1 MGVDPES
8 SGAEASA
15 VALFDA
21 DPSRSYLEVRRA
33 SEDLCAPLSAEDCAM
48 QSMADA
54 SPAKWHLAH
63 TSWFFETFLLEQHVP
78 SYRPFHPDYRVLFNS
93 YYESVGAQYPRAAR
107 GLLSRPTLD
116 EVLAYRRHVDRH
128 VAQLLEKGPDLPR
141 DVLEIIE
148 LGLHHEQQH
157 QELLLTDVK
166 HLFSLNPLHP
176 AYRDP
181 AAAPP
186 GGAAALG
193 WFGFEGGT
201 TQIGHPGGGFAF
213 DCESPRHP
221 ELLHDFELASR
232 TVTSGE
238 FLAFMQE
245 GGYQRP
251 EFWLSDG
258 FAAVDRG
265 GWRAPLY
272 WEERDGEWLTQTL
285 SGLRAVRADEPV
297 CHVSLYEADAYAR
310 FAESRLPTEI
320 EWEHAAA
327 REPVV
332 GNFVESG
339 QLHPTSGPPTD
350 GASLA
355 GIFGDVWEWTRSAFA
370 PYPGYRTLKGAL
382 GEYNGKFMANQL
394 VLRGGSCATPRSHI
408 RASYRNFF
416 FPDQRWQFTGIRL
429 ARDAD

>member
-1 MGVDPES
+1 M
-8 SGAEASA
+8 
-15 VALFDA
+15 
-21 DPSRSYLEVRRA
+21 
-33 SEDLCAPLSAEDCAM
+33 
-48 QSMADA
+48 
-54 SPAKWHLAH
+54 
-63 TSWFFETFLLEQHVP
+63 
-78 SYRPFHPDYRVLFNS
+78 
-93 YYESVGAQYPRAAR
+93 
-107 GLLSRPTLD
+107 LSRPTLE
-116 EVLAYRRHVDRH
+116 EVLAYRHHVDRH
-128 VAQLLEKGPDLPR
+128 TAQLLKKGPDLPH
-141 DVLEIIE
+141 DVLEVVE

-176 AYRDP
+176 AYRKP
-181 AAAPP
+181 EEAPP
-186 GGAAALG
+186 GGSAALG

-201 TQIGHPGGGFAF
+201 TRVGHPGDGFAF

-221 ELLHDFELASR
+221 ELLRDFELASR

-245 GGYQRP
+245 GGYERP

-258 FAAVDRG
+258 FAAVGRG

-310 FAESRLPTEI
+310 FAESRLPTEA

-327 REPVV
+327 REPIV

-339 QLHPTSGPPTD
+339 RLHPTGGPPAD

-370 PYPGYRTLKGAL
+370 PYPGYRPPEGAY

-408 RASYRNFF
+408 RATYRNFF